1 MILTVDASVVVK
13 WFVDEPLSEES
24 RLLLAHRLHLRAPA
38 ILISEFAN
46 TVWKKV
52 RRGEIADSGP
62 YFDELASIP
71 EIVDLLPDADLIERA
86 ACIAVEIGHPV
97 YDCLYLACAEATVS
111 AAITA
116 DRRLADKAA
125 SRLPGVDVRYL
136 GMPEVARDIQKAATA
151 LIISKDRLQELI
163 AAYDVFAA
171 TQEHVLTGLRDDE
184 QRMQI
189 LTSEDQDL
197 YLRTPSNIR
206 LLRLIGEL
214 TDEERVDLLALG
226 WFGAKRFNDWP
237 RSLEHAAKTVSF
249 THDGYVAGYG
259 QHWKSGY
266 ERVIHGAPLK

>member
-46 TVWKKV
+46 TIWKKV

-71 EIVDLLPDADLIERA
+71 EIFDLLPDADVIERA

-97 YDCLYLACAEATVS
+97 YDCLYLACAEATES

-136 GMPEVARDIQKAATA
+136 GMPEVARDIQTAA
-151 LIISKDRLQELI
+151 R
-163 AAYDVFAA
+163 
-171 TQEHVLTGLRDDE
+171 
-184 QRMQI
+184 
-189 LTSEDQDL
+189 
-197 YLRTPSNIR
+197 
-206 LLRLIGEL
+206 
-214 TDEERVDLLALG
+214 
-226 WFGAKRFNDWP
+226 
-237 RSLEHAAKTVSF
+237 
-249 THDGYVAGYG
+249 
-259 QHWKSGY
+259 
-266 ERVIHGAPLK
+266 